1 MIKKK
6 SQLKGT
12 KTTVEQENAW
22 KKAEKLI
29 TQNKAEDALLVL
41 QELGDSS
48 SHQTTLQL
56 AGKATHKIAQK
67 TNSKSDYRKAV
78 SLLRESVKMNPKDKK
93 SKRAHS
99 VLLNEM
105 QKKGIRQ
112 RSFRN
117 VGYAIIAIA
126 TLLLIVGTIGISP
139 EAVSRETPG
148 SPPSFTQGTVF
159 FGPEPLRG
167 NPVPFL
173 LSPEATVT
181 WDRSDITLVIANK
194 DKKEEC
200 DNIPPLQRILST
212 SQTCK
217 VGDSEYEV
225 VSQNGT
231 TELTWTAK
239 NGEYYV
245 GIGTSGENN
254 QNGDGVNLNIS
265 IELYLSASGYV
276 LTLLF
281 GAFGGRLV
289 KND

>member
-1 MIKKK
+1 M
-6 SQLKGT
+6 
-12 KTTVEQENAW
+12 
-22 KKAEKLI
+22 
-29 TQNKAEDALLVL
+29 
-41 QELGDSS
+41 
-48 SHQTTLQL
+48 
-56 AGKATHKIAQK
+56 
-67 TNSKSDYRKAV
+67 
-78 SLLRESVKMNPKDKK
+78 
-93 SKRAHS
+93 
-99 VLLNEM
+99 
-105 QKKGIRQ
+105 
-112 RSFRN
+112 
-117 VGYAIIAIA
+117 
-126 TLLLIVGTIGISP
+126 IVGTIGISP

-217 VGDSEYEV
+217 VGDSEYEA

-231 TELTWTAK
+231 TGLTWTAK

-254 QNGDGVNLNIS
+254 LNGDGVNLNTS
-265 IELYLSASGYV
+265 IVLYLSASGYV